1 MTRVTTGRDSF
12 VADCFAV
19 KALSDRIRWILENR
33 KFTQRELGLK
43 AGLSSGFVSVF
54 LTRAKDMP
62 DASMNA
68 DALSAIARVADVSLE
83 WLTTGAGS
91 PEISS
96 STERDE
102 GSPLRRLPLWAPTI
116 ARIKERLG
124 ERFPQWAYDRAGNLR
139 NAYAPSPLTEEFVLR
154 TVLYAYETVD
164 LEERAQLARDEVAA
178 RLAAHNA
185 QHDEAAEHRPWLPLE
200 HSGPATAKKR

>member
-1 MTRVTTGRDSF
+1 MADSI
-12 VADCFAV
+12 AV

-54 LTRAKDMP
+54 LARSKDTP

-68 DALSAIARVADVSLE
+68 DALAAIARVAEVSLE
-83 WLTTGAGS
+83 WLTTGHGS
-91 PEISS
+91 PETSAE
-96 STERDE
+96 TERDE

-164 LEERAQLARDEVAA
+164 LEERALLAREEVAA

-185 QHDEAAEHRPWLPLE
+185 AHDEAAEHRPWLPLE
-200 HSGPATAKKR
+200 QRPPGGTRKR